1 MELKGTPRVKVCVF
15 YGEAMESDMLR
26 TSAALEDGTAH
37 PLRAQR
43 LTESHCS
50 QPHLSHT
57 LILRNVP
64 VNRNH
69 CFFQKYSIVSQGGLI
84 SESCRP
90 CFRHRPTAARHGQA
104 DSGGEAA
111 ALSPCV
117 GAPLPQQAHEPCVQ
131 LHPALPV
138 VSYTHTTPL

>member
-1 MELKGTPRVKVCVF
+1 
-15 YGEAMESDMLR
+15 MLR